1 MTTLRFASN
10 STLVE
15 LAKLTK
21 ENKKFNQ
28 PYVKRTTTKK
38 GFYLVK
44 DEGIYLMNAFD
55 TRSGNNNWVI
65 YARGYNPK
73 TTDRDLV
80 WEKAHDVSPD
90 DFAEFIP
97 LSPKAIDIL
106 IEGGDL
112 KAKLTDTDITITCTG
127 KKQ

>member
-1 MTTLRFASN
+1 MTTLKFASN

-112 KAKLTDTDITITCTG
+112 KVKLTDTDITITCTG
-127 KKQ
+127 KR

>member
-28 PYVKRTTTKK
+28 PYQKRTTTKK

-97 LSPKAIDIL
+97 LSPKAIEIL

-112 KAKLTDTDITITCTG
+112 KVKLTETDITVTCTG
-127 KKQ
+127 KK

>member
-112 KAKLTDTDITITCTG
+112 KVKLTDTDITITCTG

>member
-1 MTTLRFASN
+1 MTTLKFASN

-97 LSPKAIDIL
+97 LSPKAIEIL

-112 KAKLTDTDITITCTG
+112 KVKLTETDITVTCTG
-127 KKQ
+127 KK

>member
-97 LSPKAIDIL
+97 LSPKAIEIL

-112 KAKLTDTDITITCTG
+112 KVKLTETDITVTCTG
-127 KKQ
+127 KK